1 TRVLTNPKGERAT
14 GVEYYDA
21 QGQRG
26 VQEAR
31 VVILAAYAFETP
43 RILLNSRDGGITN
56 SSGLVGCHMM
66 AHSAAN
72 VFGLFKEDTQ
82 NYLGMTGGQLLS
94 QENYAK
100 DPKKGYVASS
110 QWLIGNALKPND
122 LLGICN
128 TRPDLFGER

>member
-1 TRVLTNPKGERAT
+1 
-14 GVEYYDA
+14 
-21 QGQRG
+21 
-26 VQEAR
+26 
-31 VVILAAYAFETP
+31 
-43 RILLNSRDGGITN
+43 
-56 SSGLVGCHMM
+56 M

-72 VFGLFKEDTQ
+72 VYGLFEEDTQ

-100 DPKKGYVASS
+100 DPQKGYVASS

-128 TRPDLFGER
+128 TRPDLFGERLHEFVFSTASFPGVVA